1 MIYRNRADAMKN
13 YAMPS
18 IGQNPFSMR
27 KSLRGRIAMG
37 RAGTSRFMG
46 VRNFT
51 AFSLIELLLLLSVI
65 ALLIALLLPAMGRI
79 RHGARVK
86 TCVGNAGAI
95 AGAFQSYL
103 SDHNQVYPGGLLKD
117 GQNLGGW
124 NLMGKQGWRRG
135 SGSTPQLNRPLNH
148 YLNSV
153 RLAHCPLDLG
163 QKRPIPASHYDR
175 FGSSYYYENRPMG
188 DILSGAY
195 RVQWG
200 VWFIEGHRFA
210 EVKYPDK
217 KLLVSDAMRQLN
229 RPATDPYNHWHNLQE
244 PLQVSV
250 AFADGHAANL
260 PRKLGT
266 ESGEPEEFQKMMIW
280 NLPTPEQF
288 QKLHNWAVNTAYY

>member
-1 MIYRNRADAMKN
+1 M
-13 YAMPS
+13 S
-18 IGQNPFSMR
+18 E
-27 KSLRGRIAMG
+27 SLHGRSALS
-37 RAGTSRFMG
+37 RDGTSRLMK
-46 VRNFT
+46 RRHSA
-51 AFSLIELLLLLSVI
+51 AFSLIELLLVVSVI

-79 RHGARVK
+79 RHAARVK
-86 TCVGNAGAI
+86 TCVGNAVAI
-95 AGAFQSYL
+95 AGAFQGYL
-103 SDHNQVYPGGLLKD
+103 SDHNQIYPGGQLKN

-124 NLMGKQGWRRG
+124 NLMGKQGWRHG

-148 YLNSV
+148 YLNSIE
-153 RLAHCPLDLG
+153 LAHCPLDLG
-163 QKRPIPASHYDR
+163 QQRPMPASHYDR
-175 FGSSYYYENRPMG
+175 FGSSYYYENRPTG
-188 DILSGAY
+188 DILRGAY

-200 VWFIEGHRFA
+200 VWFIEGHRFT

-244 PLQVSV
+244 PLQVSI

-266 ESGEPEEFQKMMIW
+266 ESGEPAEFRKIMIW
-280 NLPTPEQF
+280 NLPTHEQF